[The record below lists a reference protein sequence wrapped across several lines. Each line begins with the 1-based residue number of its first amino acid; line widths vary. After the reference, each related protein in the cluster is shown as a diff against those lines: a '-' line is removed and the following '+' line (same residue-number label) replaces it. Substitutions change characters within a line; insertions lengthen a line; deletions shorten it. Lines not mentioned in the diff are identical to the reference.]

1 MNKNRIL
8 VLVGSNSD
16 RPQLTSGLAYLVGSH
31 KADYLGLVVAS
42 IHRNTEFVLALAR
55 VLAGNDISG
64 VSGDDYEI
72 LRQVTMS
79 VGNVPTDIVIAG
91 AGWANHLTG
100 TFDAYLRHKNEDR
113 LNREYPYR
121 PVVVGFAI
129 EDPKNPRHTE
139 AAVLSMT
146 EVPNTQ
152 VKYSDESGEIFVR
165 PDGFRR
171 ACEFAVN
178 LDTSQLDSLV
188 TIPQAKPVGF
198 MDPAATAAW
207 LETQEG
213 EI

>member
-8 VLVGSNSD
+8 VLVGSKSD
-16 RPQLTSGLAYLVGSH
+16 LPQLVLGLAYLVGSQ

-55 VLAGNDISG
+55 VLAGNDILG
-64 VSGDDYEI
+64 VSGDDYRI
-72 LRQVTMS
+72 LYQIRES
-79 VGNVPTDIVIAG
+79 LGKDPTDIVIAG

-100 TFDAYLRHKNEDR
+100 TFDAYERNKNDDR
-113 LNREYPYR
+113 RNRESARR

-146 EVPNTQ
+146 EVPGTQ
-152 VKYSDESGEIFVR
+152 VKYSDESGEIFVG

-178 LDTSQLDSLV
+178 LDMSQLDSLV

-207 LETQEG
+207 LESQER
-213 EI
+213 EV